1 MPHSTALTHII
12 LFINICSV
20 LTFTACNKEEGY
32 ASVKIKG
39 QVNDILN
46 HPINQLLVTITNKE
60 NDKIDQFRIDDTSGK
75 FERIYLF
82 ETPQDITYVIEV
94 KDTDGEMNGGK
105 FESQTKIL
113 SISTFDYVKQQS
125 QLAIHRIAEKEV
137 FFVLEYKD

>member
-1 MPHSTALTHII
+1 M
-12 LFINICSV
+12 
-20 LTFTACNKEEGY
+20 
-32 ASVKIKG
+32 KIKG

-113 SISTFDYVKQQS
+113 SISKFDYVKQQS

-137 FFVLEYKD
+137 LFVLEYKD